1 MTYPREMQ
9 GSRSFRLACQGCLV
23 PLTADEREHYAYQC
37 HACVMTEHELF
48 LTLRTDPDHPDLDRL
63 FSGPV
68 DLGLRLA

>member
-1 MTYPREMQ
+1 MAYRGEMQ
-9 GSRSFRLACQGCLV
+9 GSRSFSLACHHCLV

-37 HACVMTEHELF
+37 HACVMVEHELV
-48 LTLRTDPDHPDLDRL
+48 LTLKSDPDNPDLDRL